1 VKILHQLH
9 LPSFHQLILQK
20 EIELEI
26 VDGLDTHRS
35 RSSSYS
41 WVRTMKVAAAACV
54 GANVNVLFANEAC
67 SFAECRSGGWE
78 NGSTRDCSS
87 ESIGS

>member
-1 VKILHQLH
+1 
-9 LPSFHQLILQK
+9 
-20 EIELEI
+20 
-26 VDGLDTHRS
+26 
-35 RSSSYS
+35 
-41 WVRTMKVAAAACV
+41 MKVLLLAAAACV

-67 SFAECRSGGWE
+67 SFAECRSGGWK

>member
-1 VKILHQLH
+1 
-9 LPSFHQLILQK
+9 
-20 EIELEI
+20 
-26 VDGLDTHRS
+26 
-35 RSSSYS
+35 
-41 WVRTMKVAAAACV
+41 MKVLLLAAAACV